1 MVNPHMDRR
10 KFLKIGAAG
19 AAAATAF
26 PDAFVSALPLKK
38 KASAKDGFI
47 REPSREIP
55 VVASY
60 DVLVA
65 GGGPS
70 GVAAA
75 ICAAREGASVLLVER
90 YSYLGGLWTG
100 GLILPV
106 LSTHGL
112 DSAGGWTRCM
122 AGFFDELCG
131 KLFDMGMAV
140 NPLDPT
146 VDPEAAKY
154 VMEQMIQEA
163 GVQMVYNAMVAQ
175 VVNSG
180 DRIDAAVLETKSGRL
195 AVRAKVFVDA
205 SGDGD
210 LIAFCGESFD
220 KMNYH
225 IGAMWRVGGLDPS
238 FRRASGA
245 TPIPGVRLMHLH
257 GEDDKDGLDAF
268 ENTRVWMR
276 QRKAMWEKT
285 QALRNLEGGEN
296 AFLLETP
303 SQIGVRVTRMLE
315 AVKRLSLEE
324 TLTGIVYPD
333 VIGMSGGSDTINFK
347 GRKITKKERPI
358 WQIPYRSLVPKR
370 VQNLI
375 VAGRCFGF
383 ERELAWDA
391 REIGTCFVTGQAA
404 GVAAALAVNSR
415 DCVRDINIP
424 ILQETLRRQGALLEI

>member
-1 MVNPHMDRR
+1 MDRR
-10 KFLKIGAAG
+10 DFIKIGAVG
-19 AAAATAF
+19 AAVVTAF
-26 PDAFVSALPLKK
+26 PEALAAIPGKKNKLPKDSFV
-38 KASAKDGFI
+38 
-47 REPSREIP
+47 REPSRDIP

-90 YSYLGGLWTG
+90 YAFLGGLWTG
-100 GLILPV
+100 GLVLPV
-106 LSTHGL
+106 LSSHGL
-112 DSAGGWTRCM
+112 DSAGAWTKCM
-122 AGFFDELCG
+122 SGFFDELCG
-131 KLFDMGMAV
+131 RLFDMGMCV
-140 NPLDPT
+140 NKLDPT

-154 VMEQMIQEA
+154 VMEQMIQEN
-163 GVQMVYNAMVAQ
+163 GVEMVYNATVAQ
-175 VVNSG
+175 VVMSG
-180 DRIDAAVLETKSGRL
+180 DRIDAAILETKSGRI

-210 LIAFCGESFD
+210 LIEYSGEAFD

-225 IGAMWRVGGLDPS
+225 IGAMWRVGGFAPG
-238 FRRASGA
+238 FRKAGRG
-245 TPIPGVRLMHLH
+245 TPIPGVRVMHLH

-268 ENTRVWMR
+268 ENTRIWMR

-285 QALRNLEGGEN
+285 QALHEMEGAEN

-303 SQIGVRVTRMLE
+303 PQIGVRVTRMLE
-315 AVKRLSLEE
+315 AVKRLTLEE
-324 TLTGIVYPD
+324 TMTGAVHAD
-333 VIGMSGGSDTINFK
+333 VIGMSGGSDIIHYK

-358 WQIPYRSLVPKR
+358 WQIPYSSLVPKR

-383 ERELAWDA
+383 DRELAWDA

-404 GVAAALAVNSR
+404 GAAAAQAVAGR
-415 DCVRDINIP
+415 ACVRDIDIP
-424 ILQETLRRQGALLEI
+424 QLQATLRRQGAMLEL